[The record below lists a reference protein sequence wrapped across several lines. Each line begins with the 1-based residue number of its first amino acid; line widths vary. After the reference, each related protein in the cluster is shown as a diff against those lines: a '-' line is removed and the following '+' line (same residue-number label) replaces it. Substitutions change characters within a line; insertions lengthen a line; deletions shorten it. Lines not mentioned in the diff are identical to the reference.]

1 MKLSS
6 TLLAC
11 LGTLGATQRAFP
23 VSHGPTEQELMPYS
37 WDDVY
42 DFMSADFQDQFHI
55 QYADGS
61 IRGKRID
68 KYLPDDAIHLRK
80 RLVSDEDS
88 AKVSGGQLY
97 LDLMIGWSKGHGVGG
112 DDKRYKLSV
121 NLWNNVTILYD
132 YEDIPTCP
140 ERDRNLCDQV
150 TDPQCV
156 FADATKCDYKDNIYA
171 YNTTN
176 GTNVNEVLLGS
187 DSGYNISLIQQS
199 ITGNLYTDWVQVG
212 DPATGAAFS
221 VDGFAFVAARKGTT
235 QSPGMGFAPGHY
247 LTGLMNTTNVT
258 TDFAAALMYNGYT
271 ESRSLALYMANGSSA
286 SPHMMFG
293 GLDTSLAKDNFFV
306 SYPLLKGNNFS
317 YPTQYMVTLTGV
329 SVTADDGTS
338 ASLGELGGS
347 CGDGDTKGDCVPVGF
362 DTTKYM
368 SYLPRNVVIN
378 LAIQLNAMYSSDL
391 QLWIQSC
398 AYRTIGGYL
407 NIELT
412 SNVFSVP
419 ISQMLMPMIDD
430 QGNAMKFNGGED
442 ACYLALRPSENNGYN
457 SLGLGFMQNFYMV
470 FDPDDNYVSL
480 GTLKSQ
486 QELDTEAFKN
496 RYPNPVKPL
505 KPGRLSKIANVTTVS
520 EQAQITFQ
528 YVPPHDVT
536 EIITTTSN
544 GVALQQGPLGAPVPT
559 SANSLL
565 VITYGS
571 SVMSLQGIPIGTSVL
586 ESGTVSGNARIDPTG
601 ATTRSTSSTIKP
613 PQIQILGTPISGSL
627 TIFRQGSPTEA
638 PRMAKQAP
646 MGNSNIGA
654 PRSGATSLL
663 QGFGVTL
670 GMCLIGA
677 CIIIVA

>member
-6 TLLAC
+6 IAIAGLA
-11 LGTLGATQRAFP
+11 TLGAAQKAFA
-23 VSHGPTEQELMPYS
+23 VSSGPAEDELMPYS
-37 WDDVY
+37 WDDAY

-68 KYLPDDAIHLRK
+68 KYLPEDELLRK

-88 AKVSGGQLY
+88 ARVQGGQLF
-97 LDLMIGWSKGHGVGG
+97 LDIMIGWSKGHGIGG
-112 DDKRYKLSV
+112 DNKRYKMPV
-121 NLWNNVTILYD
+121 NLWNNATLLYD
-132 YEDIPTCP
+132 YEDIPSCSESKREP
-140 ERDRNLCDQV
+140 CDPV
-150 TDPQCV
+150 TDPGCV
-156 FADATKCDYKDNIYA
+156 FADAVRCNYKDNIFA

-176 GTNVNEVLLGS
+176 GTNVNDVLLGT
-187 DSGYNISLIQQS
+187 DTGYNISLIHQS
-199 ITGNLYTDWVQVG
+199 IIGNLYTDFIQIG
-212 DPATGAAFS
+212 DPASGPAFT
-221 VDGFAFVAARKGTT
+221 VDGFAFVAAQKGTT
-235 QSPGMGFAPGHY
+235 QFPGMGFAPGKY
-247 LTGLMNTTNVT
+247 LEGTMNVTNVT
-258 TDFAAALMYNGYT
+258 TDFAASLMYSGYT
-271 ESRSLALYMANGSSA
+271 ESRSLALYMVNGSTT
-286 SPHMMFG
+286 SPHMLFG

-338 ASLGELGGS
+338 VSLGTLMGS
-347 CGDGDTKGDCVPVGF
+347 CGDDLKGDCVPVGF
-362 DTTKYM
+362 DTSTYM

-378 LAIQLNAMYSSDL
+378 LAIQLNAMYSSDM

-419 ISQMLMPMIDD
+419 ISQMLMPMVDS
-430 QGNAMKFNGGED
+430 QGNAMKFNGGDD
-442 ACYLALRPSENNGYN
+442 ACYLAIRPSENRGYN

-480 GTLKSQ
+480 GTLKSLH
-486 QELDTEAFKN
+486 ELDTEAFKN

-528 YVPPHDVT
+528 YVTPTVVT
-536 EIITTTSN
+536 EIITTTSD
-544 GVALQQGPLGAPVPT
+544 GIAIQQGPLGAPVPT

-565 VITYGS
+565 VLTYGS
-571 SVMSLQGIPIGTSVL
+571 SVMSLQGIPIGGTSAL

-601 ATTRSTSSTIKP
+601 GSTRTTSSTQRP
-613 PQIQILGTPISGSL
+613 PQIQIFGTPVSGSL
-627 TIFRQGSPTEA
+627 TIFKQGSPTEV
-638 PRMAKQAP
+638 PPMARQAP
-646 MGNSNIGA
+646 VGNSQIGA
-654 PRSGATSLL
+654 PRSGASRLL
-663 QGFGVTL
+663 QGLGVTL
-670 GMCLIGA
+670 GMGLVGT
-677 CIIIVA
+677 CIIILA

>member
-1 MKLSS
+1 MKLASIF
-6 TLLAC
+6 LAG
-11 LGTLGATQRAFP
+11 LGTLAGAQKAFP
-23 VSHGPTEQELMPYS
+23 VSQGPSEKELMPYS

-42 DFMSADFQDQFHI
+42 DFMSTDFQDQFHI

-61 IRGKRID
+61 IRGRRVD
-68 KYLPDDAIHLRK
+68 KYLPEDEIHLRK

-88 AKVSGGQLY
+88 AWVMGGRLY
-97 LDLMIGWSKGHGVGG
+97 LDLMMGWSKGYGVGG
-112 DDKRYKLSV
+112 EDKRYQLSV
-121 NLWNNVTILYD
+121 NLWNNATILLD
-132 YEDIPTCP
+132 YEDIPSCP
-140 ERDRNLCDQV
+140 QQDRQQCDQV
-150 TDPQCV
+150 TDPQCA
-156 FADATKCDYKDNIYA
+156 FAGPSKCDYKDNPYA

-176 GTNVNEVLLGS
+176 GTNVNEVLLRS
-187 DSGYNISLIQQS
+187 DSGYNISLIHQS
-199 ITGNLYTDWVQVG
+199 ITGNLYTDWVEMG
-212 DPATGAAFS
+212 DPAYGAALP
-221 VDGFAFVAARKGTT
+221 VDGFAFVAARRGTT
-235 QSPGMGFAPGHY
+235 QNAGIGFAPGHY
-247 LTGLMNTTNVT
+247 LTGLMNTTNIT
-258 TDFAAALMYNGYT
+258 TDFAAALLYSGYT
-271 ESRSLALYMANGSSA
+271 ESRSLALYLANGSTA

-306 SYPLLKGNNFS
+306 SYPLLTGNNFS
-317 YPTQYMVTLTGV
+317 YPTQYMVVLTGV
-329 SVTADDGTS
+329 SVTAEDGTS

-347 CGDGDTKGDCVPVGF
+347 CGDSKGDCVPVGF
-362 DTTKYM
+362 DTTTYM

-419 ISQMLMPMIDD
+419 ISQMLMPMLDD

-486 QELDTEAFKN
+486 QELDTEVFKN

-528 YVPPHDVT
+528 YVPPQVLT
-536 EIITTTSN
+536 EILTTTSD
-544 GVALQQGPLGAPVPT
+544 GVAIQQGPLGGAAPT

-565 VITYGS
+565 VLTYGS

-601 ATTRSTSSTIKP
+601 ATTRSTTSTTKP
-613 PQIQILGTPISGSL
+613 PQIQILGTPVSGSL
-627 TIFRQGSPTEA
+627 TIFKQGSPTEA
-638 PRMAKQAP
+638 PRMAKNAP
-646 MGNSNIGA
+646 LGNTDIGA
-654 PRSGATSLL
+654 PRSGAWAL
-663 QGFGVTL
+663 QGLGVTL
-670 GMCLIGA
+670 GMGLVA
-677 CIIIVA
+677 ASLFIIA

>member
-1 MKLSS
+1 
-6 TLLAC
+6 
-11 LGTLGATQRAFP
+11 
-23 VSHGPTEQELMPYS
+23 
-37 WDDVY
+37 
-42 DFMSADFQDQFHI
+42 
-55 QYADGS
+55 
-61 IRGKRID
+61 
-68 KYLPDDAIHLRK
+68 
-80 RLVSDEDS
+80 
-88 AKVSGGQLY
+88 
-97 LDLMIGWSKGHGVGG
+97 
-112 DDKRYKLSV
+112 
-121 NLWNNVTILYD
+121 
-132 YEDIPTCP
+132 
-140 ERDRNLCDQV
+140 
-150 TDPQCV
+150 
-156 FADATKCDYKDNIYA
+156 
-171 YNTTN
+171 
-176 GTNVNEVLLGS
+176 
-187 DSGYNISLIQQS
+187 
-199 ITGNLYTDWVQVG
+199 
-212 DPATGAAFS
+212 
-221 VDGFAFVAARKGTT
+221 
-235 QSPGMGFAPGHY
+235 
-247 LTGLMNTTNVT
+247 
-258 TDFAAALMYNGYT
+258 
-271 ESRSLALYMANGSSA
+271 
-286 SPHMMFG
+286 
-293 GLDTSLAKDNFFV
+293 
-306 SYPLLKGNNFS
+306 
-317 YPTQYMVTLTGV
+317 
-329 SVTADDGTS
+329 
-338 ASLGELGGS
+338 
-347 CGDGDTKGDCVPVGF
+347 
-362 DTTKYM
+362 
-368 SYLPRNVVIN
+368 
-378 LAIQLNAMYSSDL
+378 
-391 QLWIQSC
+391 
-398 AYRTIGGYL
+398 
-407 NIELT
+407 
-412 SNVFSVP
+412 
-419 ISQMLMPMIDD
+419 MLMPMIDD